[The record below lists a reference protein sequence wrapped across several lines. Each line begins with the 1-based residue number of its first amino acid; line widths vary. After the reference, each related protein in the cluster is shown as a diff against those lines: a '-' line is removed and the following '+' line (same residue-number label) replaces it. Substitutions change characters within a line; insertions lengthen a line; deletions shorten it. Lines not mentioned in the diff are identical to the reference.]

1 MVLRECF
8 YPVREH
14 ARVWLQLHILE
25 AGPGLFRK
33 SEIQTM
39 YLQALTAQNEAH
51 LRKLFGKSE

>member
-1 MVLRECF
+1 MVPRECF

-14 ARVWLQLHILE
+14 AHVRLQLHILE

-39 YLQALTAQNEAH
+39 YLQAPTTQNEAY